1 MICVKTL
8 SVVFYTYHNISRM
21 KTNFSLPARSLL
33 CAWLL
38 CLLLPV
44 GLKAQQDSTLQRFT
58 AVSGT
63 VKDGNSRKAL
73 SQVSVSVA
81 GSHIG
86 TVTNADGYFL
96 LKIDA
101 KIQKGKILISDL
113 GYKSLKIPFHGREI
127 AETDYFLTPEEYVLP
142 MAVVDG
148 WKPTELVAEAVRKVG
163 ENYSQEACL
172 LTGFYRETAQKG
184 RRFINIAEAVLSIY
198 KTSYPGDVMQDRVQV
213 RKGRE
218 LLCTKPS
225 DTLGVRILGGPNV
238 SVYLD
243 IVKNQEFLFNEE
255 TRSYLN
261 FAFEEQVF
269 IDERAHYVVRFSP
282 NISLSYP
289 LYHGRLYID
298 KKRLSFTRI
307 EMHLDTSDPDKV
319 TQHILRKKPASM
331 RFKPED
337 IYTEVH
343 YRTQDGKTYLNYI
356 RNEIKFACDWRR
368 RLFATRYTA
377 ISEMVV
383 TDMLKG
389 QVLPISRRLSF
400 NESQSLSK
408 TVGNFYD
415 ENFWEA
421 YNIIEPSESL
431 ETAVGRLKRQS
442 R

>member
-1 MICVKTL
+1 
-8 SVVFYTYHNISRM
+8 M
-21 KTNFSLPARSLL
+21 KTNFSLPARSLF

-44 GLKAQQDSTLQRFT
+44 GLRAQQDTSRHRFT
-58 AVSGT
+58 VVSGT
-63 VKDGNSRKAL
+63 VKDGSNRKAL
-73 SQVSVSVA
+73 SQVSVSVM

-96 LKIDA
+96 LKIDED
-101 KIQKGKILISDL
+101 IQEGEILISDL

-127 AETDYFLTPEEYVLP
+127 AEADYFLTPEEYVLP

-148 WKPTELVAEAVRKVG
+148 WKPADLVAEAVRKIEV
-163 ENYSQEACL
+163 NYSAEPCL

-198 KTSYPGDVMQDRVQV
+198 KAPYPSDVVADRVQV
-213 RKGRE
+213 LRGRE
-218 LLCTKPS
+218 LLSTKPG

-243 IVKNQEFLFNEE
+243 IVKNQDVLLNEE
-255 TRSYLN
+255 TRDYLH
-261 FAFEEQVF
+261 FAFEEQTF
-269 IDERAHYVVRFSP
+269 IDDRPHYVLRFSP
-282 NISLSYP
+282 AMSLPYP
-289 LYHGRLYID
+289 LYLGRLYID
-298 KKRLSFTRI
+298 KEFLSFTRI
-307 EMHLDTSDPDKV
+307 EMRLDVSNPEKATS
-319 TQHILRKKPASM
+319 QILRKKPAGM
-331 RFKPED
+331 RFKPEEV
-337 IYTEVH
+337 YTEVH

-377 ISEMVV
+377 TSEMVV
-383 TDMLKG
+383 TDLRRG
-389 QVLPISRRLSF
+389 GVLPISRRLSF
-400 NESQSLSK
+400 NEHESLSK
-408 TVGNFYD
+408 TVGNFFD

>member
-1 MICVKTL
+1 
-8 SVVFYTYHNISRM
+8 M
-21 KTNFSLPARSLL
+21 KTIFLLYARGLL
-33 CAWLL
+33 CAGLL

-44 GLKAQQDSTLQRFT
+44 GLRAQQDSTLQRFT
-58 AVSGT
+58 VVSGT
-63 VKDGNSRKAL
+63 VKDGSNRKAL

-96 LKIDA
+96 LKIDEG
-101 KIQKGKILISDL
+101 IQKGEILISDL
-113 GYKSLKIPFHGREI
+113 GYKSLKIPFLGREI
-127 AETDYFLTPEEYVLP
+127 PEADYFLTPEEYVLP

-148 WKPTELVAEAVRKVG
+148 WKPTELVAEAVRKI
-163 ENYSQEACL
+163 EANYSAEPCL

-198 KTSYPGDVMQDRVQV
+198 KAPYPSDVMADRVQV

-218 LLCTKPS
+218 LLSTKPS

-243 IVKNQEFLFNEE
+243 LVKNQEVLLNEE
-255 TRSYLN
+255 MRGYLL
-261 FAFEEQVF
+261 FTFEKQVF
-269 IDERAHYVVRFSP
+269 IDERPHYVIRFSP
-282 NISLSYP
+282 AVSLSYP
-289 LYHGRLYID
+289 LYIGRLYID
-298 KKRLSFTRI
+298 KEFLSFTRI
-307 EMHLDTSDPDKV
+307 EMRLDVSNPEKATS
-319 TQHILRKKPASM
+319 QILRKKPAGM
-331 RFKPED
+331 RFKPEEV
-337 IYTEVH
+337 YTEVH

-368 RLFATRYTA
+368 RLFATHYTA
-377 ISEMVV
+377 TSEMVV
-383 TDMLKG
+383 TDLRRG
-389 QVLPISRRLSF
+389 GVLPISRRLSF
-400 NESQSLSK
+400 NEHESLSK

-431 ETAVGRLKRQS
+431 ETAVGRLKRQI
-442 R
+442 RN